1 MITNLHD
8 YHEYLMQDAK
18 ANKRERVK
26 PHLFGDEL
34 WKLQVSLR
42 KLEYHATLKGFRRM
56 IHLPAILYNKL
67 RFHRLSVLCGV
78 SISPFC
84 FGKGLSIA
92 HRGLLVVNSGV
103 SVGENCRIQ
112 EGVNIGATNGSS
124 SAPRLGNNIFIGTG
138 AKIIGD
144 IEIADD
150 VAIGANA
157 VVVKSI
163 LEPGTTWGGVPAK
176 KISANNSHSNLSPML
191 EL

>member
-1 MITNLHD
+1 MITNLND

-18 ANKRERVK
+18 ANRRESVK
-26 PHLFGDEL
+26 PCLFGDEV

-42 KLEYHATLKGFRRM
+42 KLEYHATLIGLRRM

-78 SISPFC
+78 IISPFC
-84 FGKGLSIA
+84 FEKGLSIA
-92 HRGLLVVNSGV
+92 HRGLLVVNSEV
-103 SVGENCRIQ
+103 RAGENCRIQ

-176 KISANNSHSNLSPML
+176 KISDNNSHSNLSPML
-191 EL
+191 EV